1 MYRVCRERGENEGR
15 EGENE
20 NSGRVPRARCW
31 LCAIRYGCTADAE
44 ENASWKLYNLL
55 LLLVCGE
62 RIGETSG
69 SLSLSLSLSFAR
81 FRGATFSGALVAT
94 GHPVTRAPS
103 QAPSSTG
110 RKRQIGSPS
119 GDQRYAFSTRR
130 PAHCDVRSSRLD
142 DPRGRRETRNDNE
155 ALPRGG
161 RLPHVP
167 AEAVRSVGLARLRPS
182 YVLSL
187 RSGLVP
193 SLPPTCPSRSSSRSP
208 CRFLFLF
215 FLPPPPFSR
224 PGKKEL
230 FPEIPPDS
238 FLSKS
243 RGIASTVSQK
253 FRERK
258 RSLAKSRSN
267 ALLSHRKLHFNKTR
281 FCTIARVLKFQNKIN
296 PLKNLSCLLSVFLI
310 II

>member
-1 MYRVCRERGENEGR
+1 MRLYRAAADCHMYQ
-15 EGENE
+15 
-20 NSGRVPRARCW
+20 P
-31 LCAIRYGCTADAE
+31 
-44 ENASWKLYNLL
+44 
-55 LLLVCGE
+55 
-62 RIGETSG
+62 
-69 SLSLSLSLSFAR
+69 
-81 FRGATFSGALVAT
+81 
-94 GHPVTRAPS
+94 
-103 QAPSSTG
+103 
-110 RKRQIGSPS
+110 KRS
-119 GDQRYAFSTRR
+119 
-130 PAHCDVRSSRLD
+130 
-142 DPRGRRETRNDNE
+142 
-155 ALPRGG
+155 
-161 RLPHVP
+161 
-167 AEAVRSVGLARLRPS
+167 VRSVSRDFGLLTSCPCGLVSFLLFLRPVRLARR
-182 YVLSL
+182 
-187 RSGLVP
+187 LVP
-193 SLPPTCPSRSSSRSP
+193 PVAFFSFLSPP
-208 CRFLFLF
+208 F
-215 FLPPPPFSR
+215 PPPPLSR